1 MKHILKE
8 HRQDFSEIRKLCLIC
23 HGLDYTTS
31 SLSSTNSRLKLSE
44 AIEGAIQNLVSS
56 YLLNLAIAIRVN
68 LYQNKIEFK
77 DVELPE
83 SGTLYY
89 DKELICRPVT
99 LKQVCDKII
108 HADTVSKPILPSV
121 MMQEDCK
128 ICIQFKGT
136 EFKKAWTMDIVLELF
151 AEDVLHILDSI
162 ETQCA

>member
-31 SLSSTNSRLKLSE
+31 SLSSTNSRLKVSE
-44 AIEGAIQNLVSS
+44 ATEGAIQNLVSS

-77 DVELPE
+77 DIELPE

-89 DKELICRPVT
+89 DKELIP
-99 LKQVCDKII
+99 LII
-108 HADTVSKPILPSV
+108 ENA
-121 MMQEDCK
+121 
-128 ICIQFKGT
+128 
-136 EFKKAWTMDIVLELF
+136 
-151 AEDVLHILDSI
+151 
-162 ETQCA
+162 